1 MKNPPL
7 FTKAQM
13 EDLEEALHREK
24 ESWAKHRI
32 EVMLSAGR
40 EGKHLS
46 AWEIAKKH
54 NIGYSTLFRWI
65 RLFEQNGVGA
75 LLLRQYRRSAA
86 GREKAMNLFGMR
98 IFNSERIKGKYEMEE
113 WSASNGD
120 YKQQGIFSNLG

>member
-32 EVMLSAGR
+32 EVMLSVSR
-40 EGKHLS
+40 EARRLS
-46 AWEIAKKH
+46 AKEIAERH

-65 RLFEQNGVGA
+65 RRFEQNGVGA
-75 LLLRQYRRSAA
+75 LLFRDYRRSAA

-98 IFNSERIKGKYEMEE
+98 IFNSERIKGKYEMED
-113 WSASNGD
+113 WIASNRD
-120 YKQQGIFSNLG
+120 NDQLGIFANLG